1 MNPLFFSV
9 TCVVIARCIRK
20 RREAAGKRVV
30 HLGAKHKNI
39 HHVSCRRSE
48 SMDRRIRRLFSGLY

>member
-1 MNPLFFSV
+1 
-9 TCVVIARCIRK
+9 VIARCIRK